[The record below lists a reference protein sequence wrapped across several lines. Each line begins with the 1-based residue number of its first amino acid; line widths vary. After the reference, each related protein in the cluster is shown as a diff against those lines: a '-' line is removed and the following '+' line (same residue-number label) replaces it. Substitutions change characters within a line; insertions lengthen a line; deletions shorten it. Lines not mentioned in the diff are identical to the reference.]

1 MALKEMVYEGKCLF
15 GINERTF
22 VKEYKDY
29 MKLTN
34 AFSGDVT
41 FYGKDCDV
49 IRLLMQTESVTDLE
63 KYEELIVR
71 LLLYDMLKIKN
82 KG

>member
-1 MALKEMVYEGKCLF
+1 M
-15 GINERTF
+15 T
-22 VKEYKDY
+22 
-29 MKLTN
+29 
-34 AFSGDVT
+34 
-41 FYGKDCDV
+41 KDCDV

>member
-1 MALKEMVYEGKCLF
+1 
-15 GINERTF
+15 
-22 VKEYKDY
+22 
-29 MKLTN
+29 
-34 AFSGDVT
+34 
-41 FYGKDCDV
+41 
-49 IRLLMQTESVTDLE
+49 MQTESVTDLE